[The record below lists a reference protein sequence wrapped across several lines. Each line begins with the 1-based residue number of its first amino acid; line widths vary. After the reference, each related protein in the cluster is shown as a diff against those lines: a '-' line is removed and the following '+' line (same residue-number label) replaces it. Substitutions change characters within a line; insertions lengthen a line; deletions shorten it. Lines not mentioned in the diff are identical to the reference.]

1 MDLVDVTAQDSD
13 STESFVAA
21 DSRSEVLSDDQER
34 DGASV
39 FEGSDPVEVDVA
51 EPALQIGVPN
61 REALGLGLR
70 RLDEIDLVEQFQRR
84 PVIMRS
90 APVVMSGSFKA
101 AMRLAIDEVAD
112 GVAVHDEAKQE
123 RGWKL
128 FLLLPRMLLQRP
140 SRGGLV
146 PKSKLQER
154 LRRFAIGDWIGL
166 LQEAS
171 MIVKCRKRP
180 SNDFKDEV
188 VLRAARAE
196 KLAQFGELS
205 AARQALEGDAVAP
218 GTLRTLASLTNPERR
233 PPLPREPLPDELST
247 FELVAPFPLDAER
260 FIKSIRSARRGAAGG
275 PSGMTTE
282 HLRPMMDNMNDMERL
297 CLLGGIMA
305 RGEVPVRVEP
315 AIRLGRMTDGGIR
328 GIVVGDVFRRLIAR
342 TMAQQI
348 ADAVEAAT
356 APFQYALKTKG
367 GCECVAHILQ
377 AVTNMDERAT
387 TVSVDGLGAFD
398 LVSRKAMLQGLM
410 AVEGGPQLLP
420 FVRTFYGQPSVFL
433 WEDEVGKVHQI
444 HQGEGGEQGDRL
456 MPLLFSLAQHS
467 ALAAAHER
475 LNEGEHLFAS
485 HDDLYTVCLPER
497 VGELH
502 RVLAHELA
510 AQAHIALHHGK
521 TKVWNRGGH
530 EPPACIALQA
540 RARLSDEDAIVWR
553 GNHTLPNEI

>member
-1 MDLVDVTAQDSD
+1 M
-13 STESFVAA
+13 
-21 DSRSEVLSDDQER
+21 VLS
-34 DGASV
+34 G
-39 FEGSDPVEVDVA
+39 P
-51 EPALQIGVPN
+51 
-61 REALGLGLR
+61 
-70 RLDEIDLVEQFQRR
+70 
-84 PVIMRS
+84 
-90 APVVMSGSFKA
+90 FKA
-101 AMRLAIDEVAD
+101 VMRLAIDEVAD
-112 GVAVHDEAKQE
+112 GVAVHEEAKQE

-128 FLLLPRMLLQRP
+128 FLLLLRMLLQRP

-154 LRRFAIGDWIGL
+154 LRKFAIGDWIGL
-166 LQEAS
+166 LQKGLSSAEEAS
-171 MIVKCRKRP
+171 MILRRKRCR
-180 SNDFKDEV
+180 SEDEV

-205 AARQALEGDAVAP
+205 AARQDLEGDAVAP

-233 PPLPREPLPDELST
+233 PPLPREPLPHELST
-247 FELVAPFPLDAER
+247 FETVAPFRLDAER
-260 FIKSIRSARRGAAGG
+260 FIKNIRSARRGAAGG

-282 HLRPMMDNMNDMERL
+282 HLRPMMDSVNDMERL

-315 AIRLGRMTDGGIR
+315 AIRLGRMTALQKPDGGIT

-367 GCECVAHILQ
+367 ACECVAHILQ
-377 AVTNMDERAT
+377 AVTDMDERAT
-387 TVSVDGLGAFD
+387 IVSVDGLGAFD

-433 WEDEVGKVHQI
+433 WEDEVGEVHQI
-444 HQGEGGEQGDRL
+444 HQGEGGEQGDPL

-475 LNEGEHLFAS
+475 FNEGEHLFAF

-510 AQAHIALHHGK
+510 AQAHITLHHGK

-540 RARLSDEDAIVWR
+540 RARLLDEDTIVCR
-553 GNHTLPNEI
+553 GNHTLPNEAKLSLFGTFWLRRLRNTLCCSPVFPRFRTFRQHGFSSCTVLQ